1 MNCPYHWPSSSRR
14 PHRWS
19 GKVPRESDTAVQL
32 HSKRKC
38 SLHWVLLQKHGDVA
52 GEDSRI
58 FLKLISYFI
67 IFGWVFVAVTGLSLV
82 AASRTTLP
90 GCSEQASHCSG
101 FSGCRA
107 QTLESLGF
115 NSCVAWVLLPWGMW
129 SDPWSRDQTYVLCT
143 GKWILN
149 NWTTREVPIVFCFT
163 LLKIFFYWSLFDW
176 QCYAYFR
183 GIAKWIS
190 YMYTYIHSFSDSF
203 PLYVMLEHWVEFP
216 VLLRRSLLVIYFIH
230 RGQF

>member
-1 MNCPYHWPSSSRR
+1 MFAPLSAFAEAWRCSRR
-14 PHRWS
+14 GQSYFW
-19 GKVPRESDTAVQL
+19 
-32 HSKRKC
+32 
-38 SLHWVLLQKHGDVA
+38 
-52 GEDSRI
+52 
-58 FLKLISYFI
+58 KLISYFT

-101 FSGCRA
+101 FSCRA

-129 SDPWSRDQTYVLCT
+129 SDPWSRDQTDVLCT

-163 LLKIFFYWSLFDW
+163 LLKKFFYWSLVDW

-216 VLLRRSLLVIYFIH
+216 VLLRRSLLVILYIEDSF
-230 RGQF
+230 RLSPPGQMTAALELWVCLVWGTFCHC